1 MTNATQQTT
10 EKHTIIQKGDRAS
23 IEYTGTFKDGSVF
36 DSSSGRAPLQFEVG
50 AGQVIPGF
58 EKAVE
63 GMKVDEEK
71 TFTIAAE
78 EAYGPIRAELV
89 QEVPT
94 DKLPKDL
101 KPEQGMQLL
110 LQGPQGERMP
120 VTITKVSAESVTIDM
135 NHPLAGKELTFKI
148 KLVGINEEI
157 EYEEGGCGS
166 GGCGDGGCGS
176 GKSESGGCG
185 SGGCGSGSC
194 GSGGCG
200 EGGCGSGKCGSGACA
215 DEDEKI
221 DHTQ

>member
-1 MTNATQQTT
+1 MTKTTQ
-10 EKHTIIQKGDRAS
+10 HTNVQKGDRAS
-23 IEYTGTFKDGSVF
+23 IEYTGMFKDGSIF
-36 DSSSGRAPLQFEVG
+36 DSSKDRAPLQFEVG
-50 AGQVIPGF
+50 AGEVIPGF

-89 QEVPT
+89 QEVPKE
-94 DKLPKDL
+94 KLPKDL

-120 VTITKVSAESVTIDM
+120 VTITKVSEGSVTIDM

-148 KLVGINEEI
+148 KLVGINEEMK
-157 EYEEGGCGS
+157 YEEGGCCGSGGCGTEGSSSGGCGSGGCGS

-176 GKSESGGCG
+176 GK
-185 SGGCGSGSC
+185 
-194 GSGGCG
+194 
-200 EGGCGSGKCGSGACA
+200 CA
-215 DEDEKI
+215 DEDEGI

>member
-1 MTNATQQTT
+1 MTNTTQ
-10 EKHTIIQKGDRAS
+10 HTNIQKGDRAS

-36 DSSSGRAPLQFEVG
+36 DSSQGRAPLQFEVG

-89 QEVPT
+89 QEVPK

-120 VTITKVSAESVTIDM
+120 VTITKVSADTITIDM

-157 EYEEGGCGS
+157 KYEESGGCGS
-166 GGCGDGGCGS
+166 GGCGSGGCGS
-176 GKSESGGCG
+176 GGCG
-185 SGGCGSGSC
+185 EGGCGSGSC

-200 EGGCGSGKCGSGACA
+200 SGACA
-215 DEDEKI
+215 DEDEGI

>member
-1 MTNATQQTT
+1 MTNTTQQTIT
-10 EKHTIIQKGDRAS
+10 TQHTTVQKRDRAS

-36 DSSSGRAPLQFEVG
+36 DSSTGRAPLQFEVG

-89 QEVPT
+89 QEVPK
-94 DKLPKDL
+94 DKLPKEMT
-101 KPEQGMQLL
+101 PEQGMQLL

-120 VTITKVSAESVTIDM
+120 VTITTVSADTITIDM

-157 EYEEGGCGS
+157 KYEEGGCGS
-166 GGCGDGGCGS
+166 GCGS
-176 GKSESGGCG
+176 GSCSSGGCG
-185 SGGCGSGSC
+185 EGGCGSGSC

-200 EGGCGSGKCGSGACA
+200 SGGCC
-215 DEDEKI
+215 DEDEGI

>member
-1 MTNATQQTT
+1 MTKATQNTNVQR
-10 EKHTIIQKGDRAS
+10 GDRAS
-23 IEYTGTFKDGSVF
+23 IEYTGTFQDGSVF
-36 DSSSGRAPLQFEVG
+36 DSSKGRAPLQFEVG

-89 QEVPT
+89 QEVPK

-120 VTITKVSAESVTIDM
+120 VTITKVSADTITIDM

-148 KLVGINEEI
+148 KLTGINEEMPA
-157 EYEEGGCGS
+157 EEGGC
-166 GGCGDGGCGS
+166 CGS
-176 GKSESGGCG
+176 GKCG
-185 SGGCGSGSC
+185 DGGCGSGSC

-200 EGGCGSGKCGSGACA
+200 DGGCGSETCA
-215 DEDEKI
+215 DEDEGI

>member
-1 MTNATQQTT
+1 MTNTTQ
-10 EKHTIIQKGDRAS
+10 HTNIQKGDKAS

-50 AGQVIPGF
+50 AGEVIPGF

-63 GMKVDEEK
+63 GMKVEEEK

-89 QEVPT
+89 QEVPKE
-94 DKLPKDL
+94 KLPKDL

-157 EYEEGGCGS
+157 QYEESGGCGSGCGSSGSESGGCGSGGCGS

-176 GKSESGGCG
+176 GGCGSGKSSSGGCG
-185 SGGCGSGSC
+185 SGGCGS
-194 GSGGCG
+194 
-200 EGGCGSGKCGSGACA
+200 EKCA
-215 DEDEKI
+215 DEDEGI